1 HKMRCRFLI
10 PVIALAVVAGS
21 PALAQPTT
29 QSEENLAL
37 TVGTARVVTLAE
49 NPTTGFEWHVDTAES
64 INLAAVQVTDLG
76 HEQQSKEL
84 GAPGTHSWRIQGIA
98 DGKAQLVF
106 DYARPWE
113 HGAPADRHV
122 VHIDIAPAQ

>member
-1 HKMRCRFLI
+1 MHFRFLV
-10 PVIALAVVAGS
+10 PVALLAAAVCLPV
-21 PALAQPTT
+21 LAQPTT

-37 TVGTARVVTLAE
+37 TVGAAKVVTLAE
-49 NPTTGFEWHVDTAES
+49 NPTTGYEWHVDTAES
-64 INLAAVQVTDLG
+64 TNLAAVQVTDVG

-98 DGKAQLVF
+98 AGKAQLVF
-106 DYARPWE
+106 DYERPWE
-113 HGAPADRHV
+113 HGPPADRHI